1 MQRSLVP
8 LVIAVSTYFAVAPAT
23 AEPSAQASSAARA
36 DVNGDG
42 IADLVMST
50 GARLTYSGD
59 TALVP
64 HDLGGSVQVVPGGLT
79 LPAALVN
86 QNSPGVGLGMEAGD
100 RFGTALATAD
110 FNGDGLADVA
120 IGNPGESVNGLANAG
135 TVSVLYGQRT
145 APYLRTIAGAL
156 GTITQDTANVPGAME
171 AGDLFGASLAAGDF
185 NGDGYADLGIG
196 SPGEAI
202 ETKARAGAVW
212 IFHGGSA
219 GLTSTGAIA
228 FNQDHADLA
237 GAAEAGDLMGFA
249 LAAGDVTGDKRD
261 DLAVL
266 SAGEVIS
273 GTTGATGAV
282 HLLHGSASGV
292 NPVGSYV
299 SVGAAATGGKWR
311 SLVVG
316 KFHGGANADLVIQ
329 ADQRRG
335 GPAGSG
341 ALVAVRGSG
350 TGLTTAGIQVIDQD
364 TATVPGGTEPNDFF
378 GGSLAVGDLDGDSFD
393 DLAAGSIKE
402 NTRAG
407 SVFLFRGSATGLLTH
422 PPSAFGENAAPI
434 NGNEQPGEGFGY
446 GLRVLD
452 VTGDGKPELVVA
464 APWEDGS
471 LQTGALFLLTTGL
484 SGDSLA
490 VTGSR
495 RVTRADISTPSGFG
509 PGAPIAGSAHVL
521 NDNLDSPR

>member
-1 MQRSLVP
+1 M
-8 LVIAVSTYFAVAPAT
+8 AAPA
-23 AEPSAQASSAARA
+23 AAQPAAAQVPAAARA

-42 IADLVMST
+42 IADLVLST

-59 TALVP
+59 TALLP

-79 LPAALVN
+79 QGVSPPAALVN
-86 QNSPGVGLGMEAGD
+86 QNTPGIGLGMEADD

-120 IGNPGESVNGLANAG
+120 IGNPGESVSGLANAG
-135 TVSVLYGQRT
+135 TVSILYGQRT
-145 APYLRTIAGAL
+145 APYLRTITGAL

-196 SPGEAI
+196 SPGEAV

-212 IFHGGSA
+212 VFYGGNA
-219 GLTSTGAIA
+219 GLTTGGVIA

-261 DLAVL
+261 DLAVV
-266 SAGEVIS
+266 SAGEVIT
-273 GTTGATGAV
+273 GTTGATGSV
-282 HLLHGSASGV
+282 HLLHGSATGV
-292 NPVGSYV
+292 AAAGSSYV

-311 SLVVG
+311 SAVIG

-335 GPAGSG
+335 GPAASG
-341 ALVAVRGSG
+341 ALVAVRGSR
-350 TGLTTAGIQVIDQD
+350 TGLTTAGLQVIDQD

-407 SVFLFRGSATGLLTH
+407 SVFLFRGSTTGLLTH
-422 PPSAFGENAAPI
+422 APSAFGENAAPI
-434 NGNEQPGEGFGY
+434 NGNEQPGEAFGY

-495 RVTRADISTPSGFG
+495 RVTRADIGTPSGFG

>member
-1 MQRSLVP
+1 MAAAQVP
-8 LVIAVSTYFAVAPAT
+8 A
-23 AEPSAQASSAARA
+23 AARA

-42 IADLVMST
+42 FADLVLST

-64 HDLGGSVQVVPGGLT
+64 HDLGGSVQVVPGGAS
-79 LPAALVN
+79 LPGAPSALVN
-86 QNSPGVGLGMEAGD
+86 QNSPGVGLGMEADD

-135 TVSVLYGQRT
+135 TVSILYGQRT
-145 APYLRTIAGAL
+145 APYLRTISGAL

-185 NGDGYADLGIG
+185 NGDGYADLGVG

-202 ETKARAGAVW
+202 EAKARAGAVW
-212 IFHGGSA
+212 IFYGGGA
-219 GLTSTGAIA
+219 GLTTTNVIA

-237 GAAEAGDLMGFA
+237 GAAEAGDLMGWA

-266 SAGEVIS
+266 SAGEVIT
-273 GTTGATGAV
+273 GTSGATGSV

-292 NPVGSYV
+292 AAAGSSYV
-299 SVGAAATGGKWR
+299 SVGVAATAGKWR
-311 SLVVG
+311 SLVIG
-316 KFHGGANADLVIQ
+316 RFHGGTNADLVIQ
-329 ADQRRG
+329 ADHRRG
-335 GPAGSG
+335 GPTTSG
-341 ALVAVRGSG
+341 ALVAVRGAK
-350 TGLTTAGIQVIDQD
+350 TGLTTSVQVIDQD
-364 TATVPGGTEPNDFF
+364 TASVPGGTEPGDYF
-378 GGSLAVGDLDGDSFD
+378 GAALAVGDLDGDSFD

-407 SVFLFRGSATGLLTH
+407 SVFLFRGGATGLLTT

-452 VTGDGKPELVVA
+452 LTGDGKPELVVA

-471 LQTGALFLLTTGL
+471 LQTGALFVLTTGL

-495 RVTRADISTPSGFG
+495 RVTRADIGTLSGFG
-509 PGAPIAGSAHVL
+509 PGAPIAGGANVL